1 MSNEPAAPPLDP
13 APRATGGGAQG
24 HAGIRGVDAVA
35 LRRAAARLQAAPAA
49 PWLHAEVARRM
60 AERLALV
67 RMQPQTVLDW
77 GAHVGGGRSAL
88 VAAYPHAR
96 IVAVDAGG
104 GAGRSAAASSA
115 LASPWWSPRRWGLLG
130 AETGGRA
137 PGLDPAAVEP
147 GSAQLV
153 WAGMVLHG
161 LPEPQVAMRQ
171 WHRALAVDGFLMFAT
186 LGPGTLAELR
196 ALYGEAGWGPPMAP
210 LVDMHDFGDMLVECG
225 FADPVMDQETLVLTW
240 ADARSALAELRTLGA
255 NAHPQRTPGLRTPRW
270 RGALE
275 RELQRRAGRDGRVRL
290 SFEIAYGHA
299 FRPLPRPRV
308 AAEARVDLADLRA
321 MARSARPGVAGPQ
334 APGIDHPAD
343 EAPGRR

>member
-1 MSNEPAAPPLDP
+1 MNAEPP
-13 APRATGGGAQG
+13 APAPGPVPRPPQGAASG
-24 HAGIRGVDAVA
+24 AAVTRGVDAVA
-35 LRRAAARLQAAPAA
+35 LQRAAARLQAAPAA

-60 AERLALV
+60 AERLALI

-77 GAHVGGGRSAL
+77 GAHVGGGRSSL
-88 VAAYPHAR
+88 QGAYPHAR
-96 IVAVDAGG
+96 ILAVDSPAGPA
-104 GAGRSAAASSA
+104 GAAPASPAIA
-115 LASPWWSPRRWGLLG
+115 LPWWSPRRWRLPGG
-130 AETGGRA
+130 AGVARA
-137 PGLDPAAVEP
+137 AALVPDAVDP

-161 LPEPQVAMRQ
+161 LPEPQAAMRQ

-196 ALYGEAGWGPPMAP
+196 ALYDEAGWGPPMAP

-240 ADARSALAELRTLGA
+240 ADARAALAELRTLGA
-255 NAHPQRTPGLRTPRW
+255 NVHPQRMPGLRTPRW
-270 RGALE
+270 RAALE
-275 RELQRRAGRDGRVRL
+275 HALQRRAGPDGRVRL

-308 AAEARVDLADLRA
+308 AAEARVDLDDLRA
-321 MARSARPGVAGPQ
+321 MARNPRPGRGGTQ
-334 APGIDHPAD
+334 APGIGHPAQ
-343 EAPGRR
+343 EPSRRR